1 MPHNNVVISAIKPAD
16 FNRVALLES
25 KLHDDA
31 WQASAL
37 FELSYQSALSFGGLI
52 ASDNGAL
59 AGYLLWQCPDQ
70 AELLRL
76 GVAKSH
82 QRQGVA
88 KHLMHQW
95 LNTITT
101 DALLEVSVDNV
112 AAIALYQKMGFGIIH
127 TRKNYYQIGKR
138 YTDAYIMQKLAV

>member
-25 KLHDDA
+25 KLHADA
-31 WQASAL
+31 WQAAAL
-37 FELSYQSALSFGGLI
+37 FALSYQPALGFGGLV
-52 ASDNGAL
+52 ASDGSTL
-59 AGYLLWQCPDQ
+59 VGYLLWQCPDQ

-76 GVAKSH
+76 GVAQSH

-88 KHLMHQW
+88 SALMHQW

-101 DALLEVSVDNV
+101 DALLEVSVDNT
-112 AAIALYQKMGFGIIH
+112 AAIALYQKMGFDIIH
-127 TRKNYYQIGKR
+127 TRKNYYQIGKQF
-138 YTDAYIMQKLAV
+138 TDAYVMQKLAV